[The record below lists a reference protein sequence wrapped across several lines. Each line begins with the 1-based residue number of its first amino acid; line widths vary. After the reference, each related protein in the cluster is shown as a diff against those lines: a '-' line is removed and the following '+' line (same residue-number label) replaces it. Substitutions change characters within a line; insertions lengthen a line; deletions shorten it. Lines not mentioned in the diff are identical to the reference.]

1 MRPPACPQAERLAQ
15 SVRNSFLRVLT
26 IEDLEYTCNIDAG
39 ISISPQHGTNPSTLI
54 THAEL
59 ALAEARK
66 EGRGIYQFNKELD
79 QILSRKKL
87 LQILIRSA
95 LANGDF
101 EVHFQPVFE
110 ISTGLFR
117 KAEALL
123 RLRDAAGSFISPA
136 EFIPVAE
143 ETGLIVD
150 VGYLVLDTVCRQLL
164 SMASVAGL
172 PFQIAVNISAIQLLQ
187 TNFVSRVVEIIQYHG
202 INPQQLEFEITESVL
217 INSFEQVK
225 GVMQQLRDKGI
236 RFALDDFGTGYSSLS
251 YLQKLDV
258 DTLKIDKS
266 FVDTLEYR
274 PLTPH
279 IIEMAKALNLATVA
293 EGVET
298 ESQRDWLRQHG
309 VQYAQGW
316 LYSKALPKEQFILWA
331 EHNLHAH

>member
-1 MRPPACPQAERLAQ
+1 MVYLVSGTDITERMLHARKLEHMAYHDSLLDIPNRQAALRNLQHMLREGKRCAVVLFDISDFKLFNETFGHAKGDLLLKDVSLSIARFVPEGSLYRSGGDDFLVLLSGADGPQAERLAQ

-26 IEDLEYTCNIDAG
+26 IEDLEYTCNIVAG

-150 VGYLVLDTVCRQLL
+150 VVYY
-164 SMASVAGL
+164 
-172 PFQIAVNISAIQLLQ
+172 F
-187 TNFVSRVVEIIQYHG
+187 
-202 INPQQLEFEITESVL
+202 
-217 INSFEQVK
+217 
-225 GVMQQLRDKGI
+225 
-236 RFALDDFGTGYSSLS
+236 
-251 YLQKLDV
+251 
-258 DTLKIDKS
+258 
-266 FVDTLEYR
+266 
-274 PLTPH
+274 
-279 IIEMAKALNLATVA
+279 
-293 EGVET
+293 
-298 ESQRDWLRQHG
+298 
-309 VQYAQGW
+309 
-316 LYSKALPKEQFILWA
+316 
-331 EHNLHAH
+331 